1 MLIYIKFI
9 GYLDCV
15 FFENACDKLNSSLAE
30 RRLPDRPLEKA
41 EQNAPATKQIKA
53 RTVRPRLA

>member
-9 GYLDCV
+9 GYLGCV

-41 EQNAPATKQIKA
+41 RTKHPGKQ
-53 RTVRPRLA
+53 TD